1 MFSWKHLFSDTIL
14 NRGEEYYDK
23 VTNVKRLN
31 NRIFA
36 NVEGQFKYF
45 VCVSLNNEKN
55 QFNGM

>member
-23 VTNVKRLN
+23 VTNVKCLN

-36 NVEGQFKYF
+36 NVEGQ
-45 VCVSLNNEKN
+45 
-55 QFNGM
+55 